1 MTWLKFALKT
11 QFFCT
16 ESSHLHLFP
25 YIEPALEKVLLDGW
39 YFYFGRQSPTQM
51 LALLFL
57 LSQEG
62 LIVEDETADI
72 SKVNLIFALLP
83 YCPSKCLT

>member
-16 ESSHLHLFP
+16 ASSHLYLFA

-39 YFYFGRQSPTQM
+39 YFYFGRQSLTQM
-51 LALLFL
+51 PALLFL

-62 LIVEDETADI
+62 LIVENETADI
-72 SKVNLIFALLP
+72 SKVNLIYAPLP
-83 YCPSKCLT
+83 QRV